1 MATQSKKDLLKRH
14 VKDIDLKR
22 DMTVRELIDGM
33 ENVGGFSAQHMVDGI
48 KILDSMLKDKD
59 SFNFLSF
66 PADIVATGLRGALAA
81 SVKYF
86 DAIIT
91 TCGTLDHDLARAHG
105 GVYSLGSFYA
115 DDAKLFKEKI
125 YRLGNVF
132 IEQKEYGRRG
142 RGLLQR
148 DNDGHLQ
155 VPGLQEGVQPERAA
169 EGVRQADEGRRLH
182 NEAGVPAQRS
192 RSSTRA

>member
-1 MATQSKKDLLKRH
+1 MAIRRLVLKRH

-33 ENVGGFSAQHMVDGI
+33 EHVGGFSAQHMVDGI
-48 KILDSMLKDKD
+48 GILDAMLKDKD

-105 GVYSLGSFYA
+105 GVYSLGQ
-115 DDAKLFKEKI
+115 LL
-125 YRLGNVF
+125 R
-132 IEQKEYGRRG
+132 GRR
-142 RGLLQR
+142 
-148 DNDGHLQ
+148 
-155 VPGLQEGVQPERAA
+155 
-169 EGVRQADEGRRLH
+169 QAPRRRYTGS
-182 NEAGVPAQRS
+182 AT
-192 RSSTRA
+192 SS